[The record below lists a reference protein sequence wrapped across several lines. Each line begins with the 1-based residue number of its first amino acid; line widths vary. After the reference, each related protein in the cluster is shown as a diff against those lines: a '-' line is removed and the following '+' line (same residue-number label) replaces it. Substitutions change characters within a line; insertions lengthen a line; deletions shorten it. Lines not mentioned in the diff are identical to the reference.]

1 MKKYY
6 KLGFNNIFKQA
17 KITARYQ
24 NLMYKP
30 SPIPKPMNP
39 MDNLDPTKNDKTM
52 IDEYDQI
59 KRKFVAGDQA
69 PMAWKARRQF
79 PDNYKPYLTNYYG
92 HGYLICFCAL
102 FSLCN

>member
-1 MKKYY
+1 MKQYY

-30 SPIPKPMNP
+30 APIPKPMNP